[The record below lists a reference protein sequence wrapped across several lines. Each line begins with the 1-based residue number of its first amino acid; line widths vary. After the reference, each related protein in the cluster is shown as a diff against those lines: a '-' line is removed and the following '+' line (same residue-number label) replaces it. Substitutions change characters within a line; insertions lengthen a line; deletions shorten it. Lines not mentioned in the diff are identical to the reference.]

1 MMKRLF
7 WFLLGAIAGAYAVVF
22 GKKKATEVAESLTP
36 EAIARSLF
44 DVARALIR
52 RAIALYK
59 GEEVDPPPSVL

>member
-1 MMKRLF
+1 MKRLF

-44 DVARALIR
+44 DAARALIR

>member
-7 WFLLGAIAGAYAVVF
+7 WFLLGAVAGAYGVMW

-44 DVARALIR
+44 EAARALVR

>member
-7 WFLLGAIAGAYAVVF
+7 WFVLGVLAGVYAMSW
-22 GKKKATEVAESLTP
+22 GKKKATAVAESLTP

-44 DVARALIR
+44 DAAKTAVR

-59 GEEVDPPPSVL
+59 GEEANPPPSVL

>member
-7 WFLLGAIAGAYAVVF
+7 WFLAGVVAGVYAVTF

-44 DVARALIR
+44 DAARGLIR

-59 GEEVDPPPSVL
+59 GDDVNPPPSVL

>member
-7 WFLLGAIAGAYAVVF
+7 WFTAGAVAGAYAVTF
-22 GKKKATEVAESLTP
+22 GKKKASEVAESLTP

-44 DVARALIR
+44 DTARALIR

-59 GEEVDPPPSVL
+59 GEEADPPPSVL

>member
-7 WFLLGAIAGAYAVVF
+7 WFLLGTLAGAYAVTM

-44 DVARALIR
+44 DAARAAVR
-52 RAIALYK
+52 RAIALFK
-59 GEEVDPPPSVL
+59 GEEADPPPSVL

>member
-7 WFLLGAIAGAYAVVF
+7 WFLLGTIAGAYAVTM
-22 GKKKATEVAESLTP
+22 GKKKAAEVAESLTP

-44 DVARALIR
+44 DAARTAVR

-59 GEEVDPPPSVL
+59 SEEADPPPSVL

>member
-44 DVARALIR
+44 DAARALIR

>member
-7 WFLLGAIAGAYAVVF
+7 WFLLGTLAGAYAVTM

-44 DVARALIR
+44 NAARAAVR
-52 RAIALYK
+52 RAIALFK
-59 GEEVDPPPSVL
+59 GEEADPPPSVL

>member
-1 MMKRLF
+1 MKRLF

-44 DVARALIR
+44 DAARALLR